1 MDKPMCM
8 PPEYPAQ
15 MFRRAQRGVVLV
27 IALIMLTVI
36 SLLAAMSM
44 RNSISTESV
53 SGSVRTGELATQAA
67 EVALRYCEESVIQQV
82 SGSVTFVANPAIL
95 PYSATP
101 TWSVTS
107 NWDVSTSP
115 AFVLPPTALNQ
126 TGLTTTYQRFPECI
140 VENIPMANA
149 SGVLSTTTT
158 YVITAR
164 GFGPE
169 VAAVDAARSRPQGTE
184 VWLQST
190 IELQ

>member
-1 MDKPMCM
+1 MDHPMCM
-8 PPEYPAQ
+8 PPEFPARN
-15 MFRRAQRGVVLV
+15 FRRAQRGVVLV

-36 SLLAAMSM
+36 SLLAALSM

-82 SGSVTFVANPAIL
+82 SGTVTFVTNPAIL

-115 AFVLPPTALNQ
+115 AFVLPPAALNQ
-126 TGLTTTYQRFPECI
+126 TGLTTTYQRFPECM

>member
-1 MDKPMCM
+1 MKIAMSSLT
-8 PPEYPAQ
+8 ENSRKTIRYTQ
-15 MFRRAQRGVVLV
+15 HGVVLV

-36 SLLAAMSM
+36 SLLAALSM

-53 SGSVRTGELATQAA
+53 SGNVRTGELASQAA

-82 SGSVTFVANPAIL
+82 SGTVTFATNPTIL
-95 PYSATP
+95 AYSATP
-101 TWSVTS
+101 TWSLTS
-107 NWDVSTSP
+107 NWDVNTSP
-115 AFVLPPTALNQ
+115 AFVLPAAALNQ
-126 TGLTTTYQRFPECI
+126 SGLNSTYRRLPECM
-140 VENIPMANA
+140 VENMPMASA
-149 SGVLSTTTT
+149 SGALNTTST

-169 VAAVDAARSRPQGTE
+169 VTAVNAARSRPQGTE

>member
-1 MDKPMCM
+1 MEVAM
-8 PPEYPAQ
+8 PSLIENSHEAI
-15 MFRRAQRGVVLV
+15 RRTQQGVVLV

-36 SLLAAMSM
+36 SLLAALSM

-53 SGSVRTGELATQAA
+53 SGNVRTGELATQAA

-82 SGSVTFVANPAIL
+82 AGSVTFVANPTIL
-95 PYSATP
+95 AYSATP
-101 TWSVTS
+101 TWSLTS

-115 AFVLPPTALNQ
+115 AFVLPATALNQ
-126 TGLTTTYQRFPECI
+126 AGLSSTYSRLPECM
-140 VENIPMANA
+140 VENMPMANT
-149 SGVLSTTTT
+149 SGTLSTTST

-169 VAAVDAARSRPQGTE
+169 VTAVDAARNRPKGTE
-184 VWLQST
+184 VWMQST